1 LVQDVDALFAIY
13 DADSSGAISYKEFSS
28 ALFGRPNTATSQAR
42 AGARSPDELAEQLRN
57 KLVSRGARGF
67 IGLQRQFKIMD
78 DNNSKSLDKYEFTK
92 AMTDYMLG
100 FSEGEIQKLF

>member
-1 LVQDVDALFAIY
+1 L
-13 DADSSGAISYKEFSS
+13 
-28 ALFGRPNTATSQAR
+28 R
-42 AGARSPDELAEQLRN
+42 A
-57 KLVSRGARGF
+57 KLISRGSRGF

-100 FSEGEIQKLF
+100 FTEGEIQKLFTYFDFDRSGLIEFDEFVRAIRGPMNANRKKIVA